1 MVINHKVNLINNGI
15 EKGLI
20 SKRDKEK
27 YMKHKDKH
35 TLKHLIVMIN
45 SQSGGKTF
53 AEAHKIA
60 IGKKKKK

>member
-1 MVINHKVNLINNGI
+1 
-15 EKGLI
+15 
-20 SKRDKEK
+20 
-27 YMKHKDKH
+27 MKHKDKH